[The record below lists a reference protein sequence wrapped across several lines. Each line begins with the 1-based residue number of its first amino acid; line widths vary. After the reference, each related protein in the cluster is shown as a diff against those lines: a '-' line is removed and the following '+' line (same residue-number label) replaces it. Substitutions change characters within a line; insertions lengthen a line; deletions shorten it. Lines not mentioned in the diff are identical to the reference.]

1 MSLRGLPL
9 EFPKN
14 KEEMV
19 RGLGFPPGGN
29 SLCKGRE
36 RMERAQVAYRACGL
50 RIGRADLCYGKSVR
64 GTECMRKKK

>member
-36 RMERAQVAYRACGL
+36 KMERAQVAYRACGL
-50 RIGRADLCYGKSVR
+50 RIGRADL
-64 GTECMRKKK
+64 